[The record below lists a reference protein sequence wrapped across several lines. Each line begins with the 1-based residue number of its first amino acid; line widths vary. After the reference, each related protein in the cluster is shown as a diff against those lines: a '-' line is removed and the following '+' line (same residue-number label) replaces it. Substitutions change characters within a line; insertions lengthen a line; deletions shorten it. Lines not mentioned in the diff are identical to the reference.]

1 MNDNE
6 AMLQTLRVLGIA
18 GLICCAL
25 SAVGQVK
32 AGQLRGGKL
41 TFLIVGLGLWALGLV
56 LSFVGV

>member
-1 MNDNE
+1 
-6 AMLQTLRVLGIA
+6 MLQALRVLGIA

-32 AGQLRGGKL
+32 AGQLKGGKL

>member
-1 MNDNE
+1 MNDGE
-6 AMLQTLRVLGIA
+6 AMLQALRVLGTA

-32 AGQLRGGKL
+32 AAQLSGGKL
-41 TFLIVGLGLWALGLV
+41 TFPIVGLGLWALGLV